1 MILGFVLYYVIDIIE
16 RTSLPWKQATTS
28 HQVQV

>member
-1 MILGFVLYYVIDIIE
+1 MGFALYYVIDAIE
-16 RTSLPWKQATTS
+16 RTSLPWKQASTT

>member
-1 MILGFVLYYVIDIIE
+1 MLVGFILYYVIDVLE
-16 RTSLPWKQATTS
+16 RVLVPWKLTATT